1 MARCS
6 YKPSNLHSSS
16 VTGFMTTTAQQLCRP
31 SLSELQ
37 PDLASHLRETTL
49 SFVVDR
55 GRHYLS
61 IPGHIPFEWAPSPS
75 RKTGTAF
82 YEETSTLVLD
92 YLLKRL
98 RPTNCFDIGASG
110 GYFSR
115 VAASYRGSAPQ
126 VDAFEMRAPVAA
138 AMRRAIE
145 NDQFAPRI
153 NLHVTG
159 VSDRDAESVQVWLA
173 RSLLFEEQP
182 LPREY
187 KEAWW
192 RRAKFRLRNDRSRG
206 LSTVSLPVISID
218 GFTKRS
224 RRLPD
229 IIKIDV
235 EGYEGKVLLGAL
247 DTLRS
252 ARPFILLELHKD
264 EKQRFG
270 MRRQDVAQLIFDQG
284 YDALLL
290 TDHQNKS
297 RCEVVPVGP
306 RDAILGRQRTDML
319 LFVPRQ

>member
-1 MARCS
+1 
-6 YKPSNLHSSS
+6 
-16 VTGFMTTTAQQLCRP
+16 MTTTAQKLCRP
-31 SLSELQ
+31 CLSELQ
-37 PDLASHLRETTL
+37 ADLASHLRETTL

-55 GRHYLS
+55 GRHYLL
-61 IPGHIPFEWAPSPS
+61 IPGHVPFECPPSPS

-98 RPTNCFDIGASG
+98 RPTSCFDIGASD

-126 VDAFEMRAPVAA
+126 VDAFEMRPTAAA
-138 AMRRAIE
+138 AMRRAME
-145 NDQFAPRI
+145 NDQFAPCI

-182 LPREY
+182 LPLQYE
-187 KEAWW
+187 EAWW
-192 RRAKFRLRNDRSRG
+192 RRAKFWLRNDRSRG
-206 LSTVSLPVISID
+206 LSTVWMRVISID

-235 EGYEGKVLLGAL
+235 EGYEGKVLRGAH
-247 DTLRS
+247 DTLRL

-270 MRRQDVAQLIFDQG
+270 MHRQDVAQLIFDHG

-297 RCEVVPVGP
+297 RCEVLPVGP
-306 RDAILGRQRTDML
+306 RDALLGRQRTDML
-319 LFVPRQ
+319 LFVPRP